1 MNTNVSIYLEIIRVK
16 RNPTGIIEEWFL
28 VPLLIHIERH
38 LESYPTPR
46 NINFFWNLGFLVAL
60 TMILQILTG
69 ILLGLHYTPH
79 INSAYT
85 TIMHILREVYFG
97 WSFRSL
103 HSSGASFLFFLLF
116 FHLGRA
122 LYYGSSRLI
131 PKVWFSGIFLFIFLM
146 ATAFLGYVLPWGQM
160 SFWGATVI
168 TNLFSGVPCLVP
180 WVCGG
185 FLVSN
190 PSLSRF
196 FVFHF
201 LLPFLIV
208 GFFSLHLFYLH
219 ALSSNNPL
227 GSNTN
232 NKIPFFPFI
241 FSKDLFGFS
250 LLGFLGFLEIFFGF
264 ISLSHPDNAFE
275 VSVLVTPLHIVPEW
289 YFLEFYAILKAV
301 PNKIAGFMI
310 LFSSLFCVFI
320 FGEVKSLSRLILSY
334 SLSFSVIFLVGFCFL
349 WIGAQLPQ
357 EKFISS
363 ARFFLVF
370 PILILLF
377 FRVGQISYHLC
388 STPEEAEFRHFV
400 PLISRSRHQFT
411 VCVRSP
417 WPSVI
422 AGFLC
427 FSASSAFVYWFFCL
441 SLPAY
446 AHRHSLRK
454 SLTSRELS
462 TNP

>member
-1 MNTNVSIYLEIIRVK
+1 MN
-16 RNPTGIIEEWFL
+16 FL
-28 VPLLIHIERH
+28 
-38 LESYPTPR
+38 
-46 NINFFWNLGFLVAL
+46 WNLGFLVAL

-79 INSAYT
+79 INSAYSSL
-85 TIMHILREVYFG
+85 MHILREVYFG

-103 HSSGASFLFFLLF
+103 HSSGASFLFFVLF

-122 LYYGSSRLI
+122 LIYGSYFSI
-131 PKVWFSGIFLFIFLM
+131 PKTWFSGIFLFLFLM

-208 GFFSLHLFYLH
+208 GFISLHLFYLH

-320 FGEVKSLSRLILSY
+320 FGEVKSLSRLVLSL
-334 SLSFSVIFLVGFCFL
+334 SLSFSVSLIFLVGFCFL

-363 ARFFLVF
+363 GRFLFLAPAPHCILNPLRLF
-370 PILILLF
+370 PSQLYGLTPG
-377 FRVGQISYHLC
+377 VGLG
-388 STPEEAEFRHFV
+388 
-400 PLISRSRHQFT
+400 
-411 VCVRSP
+411 VRP
-417 WPSVI
+417 QGP
-422 AGFLC
+422 
-427 FSASSAFVYWFFCL
+427 AF
-441 SLPAY
+441 P
-446 AHRHSLRK
+446 
-454 SLTSRELS
+454 
-462 TNP
+462 

>member
-1 MNTNVSIYLEIIRVK
+1 MLDTAIYGVRNIRMKWRYCWIKECGKKLRADGHFILMASV
-16 RNPTGIIEEWFL
+16 FL
-28 VPLLIHIERH
+28 TTKVRSCALFRH

-190 PSLSRF
+190 P
-196 FVFHF
+196 V
-201 LLPFLIV
+201 
-208 GFFSLHLFYLH
+208 
-219 ALSSNNPL
+219 
-227 GSNTN
+227 
-232 NKIPFFPFI
+232 
-241 FSKDLFGFS
+241 
-250 LLGFLGFLEIFFGF
+250 
-264 ISLSHPDNAFE
+264 
-275 VSVLVTPLHIVPEW
+275 
-289 YFLEFYAILKAV
+289 
-301 PNKIAGFMI
+301 
-310 LFSSLFCVFI
+310 
-320 FGEVKSLSRLILSY
+320 
-334 SLSFSVIFLVGFCFL
+334 
-349 WIGAQLPQ
+349 
-357 EKFISS
+357 
-363 ARFFLVF
+363 
-370 PILILLF
+370 
-377 FRVGQISYHLC
+377 
-388 STPEEAEFRHFV
+388 
-400 PLISRSRHQFT
+400 
-411 VCVRSP
+411 
-417 WPSVI
+417 
-422 AGFLC
+422 
-427 FSASSAFVYWFFCL
+427 
-441 SLPAY
+441 
-446 AHRHSLRK
+446 AHSCDQKH
-454 SLTSRELS
+454 
-462 TNP
+462 